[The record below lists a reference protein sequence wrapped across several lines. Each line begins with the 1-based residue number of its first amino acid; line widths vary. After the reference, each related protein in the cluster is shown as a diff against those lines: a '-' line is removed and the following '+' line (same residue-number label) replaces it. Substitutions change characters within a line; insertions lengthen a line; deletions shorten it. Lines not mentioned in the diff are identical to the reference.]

1 MRRID
6 RIEYLI
12 SNKFLDL
19 CLSHSSYPGWGLK
32 TEKLRKNNDENIIYL
47 SDIIPDFLKVKLI

>member
-47 SDIIPDFLKVKLI
+47 SDFDRLLYAK